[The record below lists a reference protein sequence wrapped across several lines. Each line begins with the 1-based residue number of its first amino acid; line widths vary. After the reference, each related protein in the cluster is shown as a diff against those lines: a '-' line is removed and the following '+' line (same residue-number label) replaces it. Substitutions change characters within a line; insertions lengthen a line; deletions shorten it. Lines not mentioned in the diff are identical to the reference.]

1 MPDMRPETFDKGQVI
16 ITEGHRGTEA
26 YVIERGSV
34 EVYRAGP
41 PEIPLAVLGPGQ
53 IFGEMA
59 LVTEQPRSASVR
71 ALEEVAIRSVGRD
84 DFLDHLRSAPEA
96 LLPFLRSLAER
107 IRNLNGLVEELT
119 SRSGA
124 TRDAV
129 RAHLGADAP
138 GARGT
143 TPPSALRVTIQ
154 GLTSRATSVL
164 PGRRLVIDQFPYRIG
179 RLTLPEDPFSV
190 NEFAIPDTSP
200 WWVSRSHCVL
210 AQVDDRC
217 FLIDRGSRLGTMV
230 DGKMIGG
237 VRQPGRVELSPG
249 EHEVR
254 IGGALTPF
262 RFTFVVG
269 SPRRRATPT
278 RTKRAPPSGRRNR
291 RRS

>member
-1 MPDMRPETFDKGQVI
+1 MRAETFEKGQVI
-16 ITEGHRGTEA
+16 ITEGQRGTDA

-41 PEIPLAVLGPGQ
+41 PELPLAVLGPGQ

-59 LVTEQPRSASVR
+59 LITEQPRSASVR
-71 ALEEVAIRSVGRD
+71 ALEDAEIRSIGRD
-84 DFLDHLRSAPEA
+84 EFLEHLRAAPEA

-119 SRSGA
+119 SRSGGA
-124 TRDAV
+124 RDAV

-138 GARGT
+138 GAGVP
-143 TPPSALRVTIQ
+143 TPPAALRVTIE
-154 GLTSRATSVL
+154 GLTTRATSVL
-164 PGRRLVIDQFPYRIG
+164 PGRRVVIDHFPYRIG
-179 RLTLPEDPFSV
+179 RLTLPEDPFSA
-190 NEFAIPDTSP
+190 NELTIPDTSP

-217 FLIDRGSRLGTMV
+217 FLIDRGSRLGTLI

-237 VRQPGRVELSPG
+237 GRQPGRMELTPG
-249 EHEVR
+249 KHEVR

-269 SPRRRATPT
+269 SPDRRPRPARPS
-278 RTKRAPPSGRRNR
+278 RSRSSGRRNGR
-291 RRS
+291 NR